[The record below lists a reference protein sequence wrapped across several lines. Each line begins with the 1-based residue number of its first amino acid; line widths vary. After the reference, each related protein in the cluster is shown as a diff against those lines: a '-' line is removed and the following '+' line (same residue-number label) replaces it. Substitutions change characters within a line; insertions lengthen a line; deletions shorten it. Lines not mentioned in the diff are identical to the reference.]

1 MVAQLGEKA
10 ANAKPLKGFGD
21 AGVLEVIKDRRGD
34 TYRAVYTVRFASAV
48 YVLHCFQKKSAR
60 GGRVPRLNRELIE
73 RRLRDAARI
82 EGERMIKKG
91 RGYVEVADI
100 FEALGLEDAAEL
112 RARTLLG
119 VEVIAARLS
128 ITQPQVSELKRGKFD
143 RFSSDRLIALLGALG
158 CDVEVR
164 VTPAPRR
171 RAGRF
176 TVKAA

>member
-1 MVAQLGEKA
+1 
-10 ANAKPLKGFGD
+10 
-21 AGVLEVIKDRRGD
+21 
-34 TYRAVYTVRFASAV
+34 
-48 YVLHCFQKKSAR
+48 
-60 GGRVPRLNRELIE
+60 
-73 RRLRDAARI
+73 
-82 EGERMIKKG
+82 MIKKG
-91 RGYVEVADI
+91 RGYVEVDDI

-112 RARTLLG
+112 RAQTLLG
-119 VEVIAARLS
+119 VEVSKRIRALKATQMEIAARLG

-171 RAGRF
+171 RTGRF